1 MMLSPGFI
9 HVAAHPV
16 HGEPVEYVP
25 GQALPDW
32 LEGLLTNGATLRPVE
47 DRVGEFDLVM
57 PKRPM
62 PRNAT
67 PAKKVTR

>member
-9 HVAAHPV
+9 HVAAHPE
-16 HGEPVEYVP
+16 HGMPVEYVP
-25 GQALPDW
+25 GQALPAW
-32 LEGLLTNGATLRPVE
+32 LEELLVNGATLRPVT
-47 DRVGEFDLVM
+47 DRVGEFDLVL

-67 PAKKVTR
+67 SAKKVTR